1 MAVSDRSAAGCWLG
15 STDTWTSVFQIL
27 EQISTIFISADSCCC
42 CWLHYEILEGQP
54 LYSGTGAVC
63 MRTALFTDVGI
74 YEACNNKVRYYRKS
88 VMRRVYLGE

>member
-1 MAVSDRSAAGCWLG
+1 MPDFDL
-15 STDTWTSVFQIL
+15 Q
-27 EQISTIFISADSCCC
+27 
-42 CWLHYEILEGQP
+42 
-54 LYSGTGAVC
+54 YSGAVC

>member
-1 MAVSDRSAAGCWLG
+1 MDGSATLEAQTPEIYEYIIRHYGTPNECVTVNVRVCKG
-15 STDTWTSVFQIL
+15 KRWTSINR
-27 EQISTIFISADSCCC
+27 
-42 CWLHYEILEGQP
+42 HYCT
-54 LYSGTGAVC
+54 GTGAVC

>member
-1 MAVSDRSAAGCWLG
+1 VILSVTYSCTYLVHPSRIFVHIHTYLVQPKTRADLG
-15 STDTWTSVFQIL
+15 I
-27 EQISTIFISADSCCC
+27 
-42 CWLHYEILEGQP
+42 
-54 LYSGTGAVC
+54 GAVC

>member
-1 MAVSDRSAAGCWLG
+1 MQLSKQG
-15 STDTWTSVFQIL
+15 STTPRVACAGADQQITLWWPCGTSHRRPPP
-27 EQISTIFISADSCCC
+27 AG
-42 CWLHYEILEGQP
+42 Y
-54 LYSGTGAVC
+54 GAVC

>member
-1 MAVSDRSAAGCWLG
+1 M
-15 STDTWTSVFQIL
+15 
-27 EQISTIFISADSCCC
+27 ISTPS
-42 CWLHYEILEGQP
+42 
-54 LYSGTGAVC
+54 SGCGAVC

>member
-1 MAVSDRSAAGCWLG
+1 MPKCGGRSIEHAALYHSPVFDTSTVALYTTALPRRMAGWQR
-15 STDTWTSVFQIL
+15 TTSI
-27 EQISTIFISADSCCC
+27 
-42 CWLHYEILEGQP
+42 
-54 LYSGTGAVC
+54 GAVC

>member
-1 MAVSDRSAAGCWLG
+1 MSLLVHTVESHWPLVDHALFSARKFSSSQPSTAASATLELG
-15 STDTWTSVFQIL
+15 I
-27 EQISTIFISADSCCC
+27 
-42 CWLHYEILEGQP
+42 
-54 LYSGTGAVC
+54 GAVC

>member
-1 MAVSDRSAAGCWLG
+1 MGN
-15 STDTWTSVFQIL
+15 
-27 EQISTIFISADSCCC
+27 
-42 CWLHYEILEGQP
+42 
-54 LYSGTGAVC
+54 GAVC